1 MKLIGPAYFT
11 DNVPAIAGFYRF
23 VPPTCSELIH
33 PLRKNNFCN
42 MVVSKPDR
50 YH

>member
-1 MKLIGPAYFT
+1 MKLIEPAYFT
-11 DNVPAIAGFYRF
+11 DNVPAMAGFYRF
-23 VPPTCSELIH
+23 VPPACSELIH

-42 MVVSKPDR
+42 MVVSKPDC